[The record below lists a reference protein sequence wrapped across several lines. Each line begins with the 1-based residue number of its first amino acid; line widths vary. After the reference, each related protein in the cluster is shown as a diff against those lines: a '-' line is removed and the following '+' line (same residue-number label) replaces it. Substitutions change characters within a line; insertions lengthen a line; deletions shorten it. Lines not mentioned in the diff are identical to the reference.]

1 MRKKDTVE
9 SISLT
14 TLNAGTSF
22 YTHKKDKNI
31 TAIASYYK
39 KKIKTERIL
48 VVNPQTTTI
57 EKITKVTIL

>member
-14 TLNAGTSF
+14 TLSAGASF
-22 YTHKKDKNI
+22 YTHKKDKDV

-39 KKIKTERIL
+39 KKIKTERLLII
-48 VVNPQTTTI
+48 NPQTTTI